1 MKNTTYPVVLFLYQR
16 PQATRKIID
25 LVIKAKIKKIY
36 IFADGP
42 KSSQEKIITSQLKSL
57 INHYIKKYPKT
68 TFIPKFSSN
77 NIGLKDNIISGLN
90 QVFAK
95 ESAAIILEDDCIPS
109 LDFFKFTTQM
119 LTKYKNNPK
128 IMSVTGSGVGEF
140 SKFSY
145 DFSRYQQC
153 WGWGTWKRAWKLYD
167 PTLSNL
173 KPLSWKDKYMK
184 IYFNTMLFLTKV
196 GQVKSWAFK
205 WSYTHFVNHGL
216 AIIPTGN
223 LISNI
228 GFDQVA
234 TNTKTKSPL
243 SNLKLNK
250 LTLPLTHPK
259 SVKENLKLSRQIE
272 KMYYKNIIAFLG
284 MTRQFIYY
292 QLKKLCA

>member
-128 IMSVTGSGVGEF
+128 IMSVTGTSLNF
-140 SKFSY
+140 SSQSSY
-145 DFSRYQQC
+145 DFSRYIQV
-153 WGWGTWKRAWKLYD
+153 WGWGTWARAWQLYD
-167 PTLSNL
+167 PSLSAYKKTNQ
-173 KPLSWKDKYMK
+173 PFSLSTWYWQN
-184 IYFNTMLFLTKV
+184 IFSLTKK
-196 GQVKSWAFK
+196 GIIDTWCYQW
-205 WSYTHFVNHGL
+205 THAHITNQGL
-216 AIIPTGN
+216 TIIPATN
-223 LISNI
+223 LISNV
-228 GFDQVA
+228 GFDRQATHTKFRSSVA
-234 TNTKTKSPL
+234 NMKTSQ
-243 SNLKLNK
+243 LKF
-250 LTLPLTHPK
+250 PLTHPK
-259 SVKENLKLSRQIE
+259 IIRENTQLSLAIE
-272 KMYYKNIIAFLG
+272 RKFYTHPVPFLG
-284 MTRQFIYY
+284 MIKILIKSF
-292 QLKKLCA
+292 LKKL